1 MAGSYL
7 LYFCLIK
14 ISSRDKHLLVL
25 QPISIYSHKNS
36 KAPDPVF
43 PSRWVNLV
51 IPFLNKVGKYFGS
64 SHGQHTQGSKV
75 FLQQRKE
82 HGTLVLAAACAR
94 SAQK

>member
-7 LYFCLIK
+7 LHFCLIK
-14 ISSRDKHLLVL
+14 ISSQDKHLLAL
-25 QPISIYSHKNS
+25 QPISIYSHKKS

-51 IPFLNKVGKYFGS
+51 IPFLNKVVMSEVGKY
-64 SHGQHTQGSKV
+64 GQHTQGSKV

-82 HGTLVLAAACAR
+82 HGTLVLAAAWE